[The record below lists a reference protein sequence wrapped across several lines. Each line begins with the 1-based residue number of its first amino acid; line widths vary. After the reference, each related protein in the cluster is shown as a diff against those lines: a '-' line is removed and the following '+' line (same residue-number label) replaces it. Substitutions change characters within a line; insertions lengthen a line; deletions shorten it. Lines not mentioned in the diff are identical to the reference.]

1 MSDNKAQYKYV
12 ISLRFKGGN
21 KAYTFGTD
29 DETIEYGDY
38 LVVETSQGLELG
50 ECISSLR
57 DSSTF
62 VSDLELKPVLRKADE
77 KDHEEFKYNEE
88 LAKEA
93 MEFCESKVEELGLDM
108 RLISSEYTLDRTKIL
123 FVYLADERVDFR
135 ELLKHLAAHLKCR
148 IELKQIG
155 ARDRSK
161 LIGGIGVCGME
172 CCCSRFLNKFDIISI
187 NMAKNQLLALNIPKL
202 SGQCGKL
209 MCCLKFEDDE
219 YKEVVE
225 GLPRLNSKVEYNNQI
240 FTVASINPILDDI
253 KLQNPDQVINVTSE
267 ELMKNGIFFKPIV
280 IKKKQKN
287 VEAKPIEKEDEQKE
301 DNIKKEKIKKQDIKI
316 EPEKEKIENKKKF
329 KSQKSKKHIVK
340 KVKTKAKPKTEK
352 RVFKRK

>member
-1 MSDNKAQYKYV
+1 MSDTKTQKYKYV
-12 ISLRFKGGN
+12 VSLRFKNGS

-57 DSSTF
+57 DSSIH
-62 VSDLELKPVLRKADE
+62 VSDMELKPILRKADASDQ
-77 KDHEEFKYNEE
+77 KDFENNQE

-93 MEFCESKVEELGLDM
+93 MKYCESKISELNLDM
-108 RLISSEYTLDRTKIL
+108 QLISAEYTLDKSKIL

-155 ARDRSK
+155 ARDRAK
-161 LIGGIGVCGME
+161 LVGGIGVCGRE

-187 NMAKNQLLALNIPKL
+187 NMAKNQMLALNIPKL

-209 MCCLKFEDDE
+209 LCCLKYEDDE
-219 YKEVVE
+219 YKELVN
-225 GLPRLNSKVEYNNQI
+225 GLPKLNTKVDYKGKTYNV
-240 FTVASINPILDDI
+240 TSINPISDEI
-253 KLQNPDQVINVTSE
+253 KLQNYDEVLMVKMDDIHKNAVVHKPMVTKKKSE
-267 ELMKNGIFFKPIV
+267 EPQETK
-280 IKKKQKN
+280 
-287 VEAKPIEKEDEQKE
+287 
-301 DNIKKEKIKKQDIKI
+301 
-316 EPEKEKIENKKKF
+316 
-329 KSQKSKKHIVK
+329 VK
-340 KVKTKAKPKTEK
+340 KDPNKPEK
-352 RVFKRK
+352 RVFNKKGD